1 LEYRA
6 VPQVSQQASSLSKQ
20 KHIDSAG
27 YLSNKT
33 IAALCTPTGG
43 ALCVLRISG
52 SNALKISEKLTG
64 TQIQTSDERKAKRVW
79 IKDHDKKID
88 DAVMIPFLEPRS
100 FTGENVVEFFLHGS
114 PIIAQKTLD
123 LIFDEGA
130 RMALPGEFS
139 FRAVKNGKLQ
149 LSQAEA
155 IKELISAENDFAL
168 DLALEKLSGSQH
180 ELIEKVRSDLMQLA
194 TLSEVGIDFSD
205 QDIDE
210 VSLPRLNLRLDGI
223 IQMLENLR
231 GSFDRGKRFTDGV
244 PVSLFGLPNAG
255 KSSFF
260 NSLLGEDRSIVSD
273 VAGTT
278 RDVVREK
285 LNLKGEKGYVTF
297 KLSDTAGL
305 RGVTAEQDAYKIEKI
320 GIERTIQ
327 AAKVSDLVV
336 VVIDGINPEV
346 LEVKKFL
353 TSVGE
358 KKYLGVISKK
368 DQVDPQTQTFL
379 IQKLKLD
386 FPEITDWTWVSSVSL
401 DGVAEASFKMAK
413 VAESLLDR
421 SPGEVVITQ
430 IEHLQAIERSLK
442 CLKEA
447 KSSADLVLFA
457 TGIRHGMGE
466 LGALIGET
474 LPDDVLGKIFSDF
487 CIGK

>member
-1 LEYRA
+1 M
-6 VPQVSQQASSLSKQ
+6 PQDSQQASNNKKQ

-52 SNALKISEKLTG
+52 SNALSIAEKITNSKIELFL
-64 TQIQTSDERKAKRVW
+64 DRKAKRVW
-79 IKDHDKKID
+79 VSNQDKKID
-88 DAVMIPFLEPRS
+88 DAVMIPYFEPRS
-100 FTGENVVEFFLHGS
+100 FTGENVIEFFLHGS
-114 PIIAQKTLD
+114 PIIAQKILD
-123 LIFDEGA
+123 LIFANGA

-155 IKELISAENDFAL
+155 IKELIAAENDFSL
-168 DLALEKLSGSQH
+168 DLALEKLSGTQH
-180 ELIEKVRSDLMQLA
+180 ELIEKIRSDLLQLA

-210 VSLPRLNLRLDGI
+210 VSLPRLNQRLDLVI
-223 IQMLENLR
+223 EMLEKLR

-260 NSLLGEDRSIVSD
+260 NALLGEDRSIVSD
-273 VAGTT
+273 IAGTT

-285 LNLKGEKGYVTF
+285 LNLRGEKGYVTF

-305 RGVTAEQDAYKIEKI
+305 RGLNAKHDSEKIEQI
-320 GIERTIQ
+320 GIERTIK
-327 AAKVSDLVV
+327 AAQRSDLVL
-336 VVIDGINPEV
+336 VVIDGADPE
-346 LEVKKFL
+346 LPQIRNFL
-353 TSVGE
+353 NTIGS
-358 KKYLGVISKK
+358 KQFLGVVSKK
-368 DQVDPQTQTFL
+368 DQVTPSQ
-379 IQKLKLD
+379 QKTLLEKLAIE
-386 FPEITDWTWVSSVSL
+386 FPEVSDWTWVSSINL
-401 DGVAEASFKMAK
+401 DGVSLVSEKMAAI
-413 VAESLLDR
+413 AEKLLER

-430 IEHLQAIERSLK
+430 IEHLQAIEKALL
-442 CLKEA
+442 CLREA
-447 KSSADLVLFA
+447 KSSADLVIFA
-457 TGIRHGMGE
+457 TVVRHGTGE

>member
-1 LEYRA
+1 M
-6 VPQVSQQASSLSKQ
+6 PQVSQPASSVKKQ
-20 KHIDSAG
+20 KHLDSAG

-43 ALCVLRISG
+43 ALCILRISG
-52 SNALKISEKLTG
+52 SNAIEIASSLTG
-64 TQIQTSDERKAKRVW
+64 SKIESIHHRLAKRISISDGSKRV
-79 IKDHDKKID
+79 D
-88 DAVMIPFLEPRS
+88 DAVMISYFAPKS

-123 LIFDEGA
+123 LIFAHGA
-130 RMALPGEFS
+130 RLALPGEFS

-155 IKELISAENDFAL
+155 IKEVIAAENDFAL

-180 ELIEKVRSDLMQLA
+180 DLIEKIRTELMQLV

-210 VSLPRLNLRLDGI
+210 VSLPRLKERLNSI
-223 IQMLENLR
+223 LSLLENLG
-231 GSFDRGKRFTDGV
+231 GSFDRGKRFTDGI

-260 NSLLGEDRSIVSD
+260 NALLGEDRSIVSE

-285 LNLKGEKGYVTF
+285 LNLKGDQGYVTF

-305 RGVTAEQDAYKIEKI
+305 RGLNIQHDSDKIEKI

-327 AAKVSDLVV
+327 TAMKSDLVLI
-336 VVIDGINPEV
+336 VIDGTNPQ
-346 LEVKKFL
+346 LGEVKKFID
-353 TSVGE
+353 SIKD
-358 KKYLGVISKK
+358 KKTIGIITKKDLVLGQQQKTIEFEISKNLPSIK
-368 DQVDPQTQTFL
+368 TWSWISSANLEGIKEVSHLMT
-379 IQKLKLD
+379 
-386 FPEITDWTWVSSVSL
+386 EIADEIL
-401 DGVAEASFKMAK
+401 NRK
-413 VAESLLDR
+413 
-421 SPGEVVITQ
+421 PGEVVITQ
-430 IEHLQAIERSLK
+430 FEHVQAIERSLA

-447 KSSADLVLFA
+447 QKCPDLVLFA
-457 TGIRHGMGE
+457 TSVRHGMSE

>member
-1 LEYRA
+1 M
-6 VPQVSQQASSLSKQ
+6 PQVLQQASDPKKQ

-43 ALCVLRISG
+43 ALCVLRVSG
-52 SNALKISEKLTG
+52 SQAIKIAEKISNSELLP
-64 TQIQTSDERKAKRVW
+64 SDDRKAKRIW
-79 IKDHDKKID
+79 ISDQSKKID
-88 DAVMIPFLEPRS
+88 DAIMIPYFEPKS

-123 LIFDEGA
+123 LLFENDV
-130 RMALPGEFS
+130 RLALPGEFS

-155 IKELISAENDFAL
+155 IKELINAENDFAL

-180 ELIEKVRSDLMQLA
+180 ELIEKIRTDLMQLA

-210 VSLPRLNLRLDGI
+210 VSLPRLNQRLDSI
-223 IQMLENLR
+223 VLLLERLN
-231 GSFDRGKRFTDGV
+231 GSFDRGKKFTDGV

-260 NSLLGEDRSIVSD
+260 NALLGEDRSIVSD
-273 VAGTT
+273 IAGTT

-285 LNLKGEKGYVTF
+285 LNLHGKKGYVTF
-297 KLSDTAGL
+297 RLSDTAGL
-305 RGVTAEQDAYKIEKI
+305 RGVVVNHDADKIEQI

-327 AAKVSDLVV
+327 AAQKSDLVLV
-336 VVIDGINPEV
+336 VVDGIDPN
-346 LEVKKFL
+346 LNQIRTFLNSVKDKNF
-353 TSVGE
+353 
-358 KKYLGVISKK
+358 LGVITKK
-368 DQVDPQTQTFL
+368 DKVETKNQNL
-379 IQKLKLD
+379 ITEQLIKE
-386 FPEITDWTWVSSVSL
+386 FPEVSNWTWISSVTL
-401 DGVAEASFKMAK
+401 EGITPVAEKMASI
-413 VAESLLDR
+413 AETLLER
-421 SPGEVVITQ
+421 APGEVVITQ
-430 IEHLQAIERSLK
+430 IEHLQAIQKSLK
-442 CLKEA
+442 CLREA
-447 KSSADLVLFA
+447 KDSSDLVMFA